1 MFDLVLKNGKIVD
14 GTGNPWYLAD
24 IGIRGEKIARIGV
37 IPVDKAA
44 SVIDAKGLVISP
56 GFIDSHSHADF
67 VLPLKDH
74 MEILGSYLKQGITT
88 LVVGNCG
95 LSPAPVNSST
105 LELLKNYTGL
115 DRKSTR
121 LNSSHIPLSRMPSS
135 A

>member
-1 MFDLVLKNGKIVD
+1 MFDLVLKNGKVVD

-24 IGIRGEKIARIGV
+24 IGIQGEKITRIGA

-44 SVIDAKGLVISP
+44 SVINVEGLVISP

-74 MEILGSYLKQGITT
+74 MEVLGCFLKQGITT

-95 LSPAPVNSST
+95 FSPAPIKAKN
-105 LELLKNYTGL
+105 LEFLKNYAGFLLAGDIGWNWTTMKG
-115 DRKSTR
+115 
-121 LNSSHIPLSRMPSS
+121 
-135 A
+135 

>member
-24 IGIRGEKIARIGV
+24 IGIQDEKITRIGA

-44 SVIDAKGLVISP
+44 SVIDADGLVISP

-74 MEILGSYLKQGITT
+74 MEVLGCFLKQGITT
-88 LVVGNCG
+88 LVVGNG
-95 LSPAPVNSST
+95 GFSPAPI
-105 LELLKNYTGL
+105 KP
-115 DRKSTR
+115 KKK
-121 LNSSHIPLSRMPSS
+121 
-135 A
+135 